1 MRYKRLINTV
11 LAAIMMAT
19 PAASVL
25 AQPKAEVV
33 KVAPKRNVFAGSI
46 VNNANNGTTVDSL
59 VNFSGDNGTT
69 VISEQV
75 KGFGEDQ
82 KNSMSLGLKFPLT
95 KTVKLGQAL
104 DIDLTT
110 NNYGVTAFAEVN
122 PTLGLTLRAGGI
134 NNSSANIKGGF
145 MGGSYTNDKL
155 TVDLDSWYDGNIT
168 NGHGFVGGVI
178 PLGPTGLYV
187 SVGGDLDQKV
197 MNIVTGFTSQKH
209 FNLFT
214 SSRIDLKNN
223 SQNGNYTVI
232 PNGSTF
238 TKGGYDFQS
247 HIVNGTGMRGVA
259 TGYILD
265 SWAPFDAERVNGG
278 KDHLAISGNW
288 SNDKD
293 VVQSSF
299 TVLYRVSPKLF
310 LGIGGGDSFD
320 KNQETHALSG
330 NAEAYAVIP
339 GTPLDAWVKGNHDFS
354 KGETSLTGYMGI
366 TKSF

>member
-33 KVAPKRNVFAGSI
+33 KVAPKRDIFAGSI
-46 VNNANNGTTVDSL
+46 VNNANNAITVDSL
-59 VNFSGDNGTT
+59 VNFSGDHGTT
-69 VISEQV
+69 VTSEQV
-75 KGFGEDQ
+75 KGFGDDST
-82 KNSMSLGLKFPLT
+82 NSVSLGSKIPLT
-95 KTVKLGQAL
+95 RTVKLGQAL
-104 DIDLTT
+104 DIDLAT
-110 NNYGVTAFAEVN
+110 NNYGVTAFAEIN

-197 MNIVTGFTSQKH
+197 MNIVTGFTSKKH

-223 SQNGNYTVI
+223 SQNGNYTII
-232 PNGSTF
+232 PSGSTL
-238 TKGGYDFQS
+238 TKRGYDFQS

-265 SWAPFDAERVNGG
+265 GWAPFDASRVNGST
-278 KDHLAISGNW
+278 DHLAISGNW

-330 NAEAYAVIP
+330 SAEAYTIIP
-339 GTPLDAWVKGNHDFS
+339 GTPLDSWVKASHDFE
-354 KGETSLTGYMGI
+354 KGETSVKGYIGL